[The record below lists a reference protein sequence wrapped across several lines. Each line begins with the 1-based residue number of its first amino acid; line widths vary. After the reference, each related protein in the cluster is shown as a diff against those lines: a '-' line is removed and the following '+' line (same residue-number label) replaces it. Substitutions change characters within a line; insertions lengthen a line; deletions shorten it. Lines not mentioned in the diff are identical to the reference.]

1 MKTVLKIFNK
11 TPYIFINNKLYIKNK
26 NNNFIR
32 IKQKLPEFIDDISD
46 LKKYDIKNYN
56 N

>member
-11 TPYIFINNKLYIKNK
+11 TPYVFINNKLYIKNK

-32 IKQKLPEFIDDISD
+32 IKR
-46 LKKYDIKNYN
+46 NYPN
-56 N
+56 LLMILVI